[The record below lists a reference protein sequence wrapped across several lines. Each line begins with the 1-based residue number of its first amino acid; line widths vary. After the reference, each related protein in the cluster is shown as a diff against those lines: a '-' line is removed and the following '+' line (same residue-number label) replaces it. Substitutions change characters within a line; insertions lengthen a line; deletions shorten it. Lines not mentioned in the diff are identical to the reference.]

1 MDAILDNPGTSLLA
15 LAIIL
20 MVYFLLVKPYFDD
33 LAAQRA
39 YLEARR
45 KAAEERQIQR
55 DWMQRAQFGLNA
67 VRRIRRSDYETLLEE
82 TINYLNKE

>member
-45 KAAEERQIQR
+45 KAVEERQNQR
-55 DWMQRAQFGLNA
+55 NWMQRAQFGLNA
-67 VRRIRRSDYETLLEE
+67 VRRIRRNDYETLLEE
-82 TINYLNKE
+82 TINYLNSN